1 MTIKE
6 LSRYKTLKTEA
17 ERLHQRLK
25 SDIVTD
31 TVTGSSHEYPY
42 TKHIVKLNGIEK
54 KCQDQLQRAYTRAY
68 TELLKLEKYIQSID
82 DPLVRDIIRLR
93 FEECLKWEQVSAKI
107 GGGNSAEGLIMRLK
121 RYLIRC

>member
-6 LSRYKTLKTEA
+6 LSRYKTLKAEA

-31 TVTGSSHEYPY
+31 TVAGSSPEYPY
-42 TKHIVKLNGIEK
+42 TKHSVKLSGIEK
-54 KCQDQLQRAYTRAY
+54 KCQDQLQRAYTKAY
-68 TELLKLEKYIQSID
+68 TELLKLEKYIQSVD

-93 FEECLKWEQVSAKI
+93 FIEI
-107 GGGNSAEGLIMRLK
+107 K
-121 RYLIRC
+121 RNGKPY